1 MLDART
7 EFAKRVDAW
16 RVRSEVYFAPLVD
29 DAAQSLT
36 EDEKKAAAAFLV
48 SSSDGAKMDEEVEG
62 WRPPDDEDGEGEKED
77 GSRTAPPKTGKRR
90 GRPAKARP
98 VAAAAAS
105 NVTPSLLAPYV
116 EGKRKRAGEEN
127 VPRKRTKTE
136 HGPSERTTTER
147 VPSERN
153 DAWHAINAVLIELP
167 SSHHPLIRDHPGM
180 RAAVLVE
187 RAIRSGNAEARLE
200 ELRTYLIM
208 SASLTTEVKM
218 VRGQYQGTRARNIL
232 KNRWKT
238 IQRTAGAYRRARRAL
253 VNLGLSEGDHTF
265 KPLRKEDVKAFVV
278 LSTDE
283 QLGDSKRKVSW
294 IWENLD
300 FVSAKKGAHVKE
312 FMIEGKSLGAWHHHV

>member
-1 MLDART
+1 MLDARN

-16 RVRSEVYFAPLVD
+16 RVRSEVYLAPLVD

-36 EDEKKAAAAFLV
+36 EDEKKEAAAFLV
-48 SSSDGAKMDEEVEG
+48 LSSDGAKMDEEVEG
-62 WRPPDDEDGEGEKED
+62 WSPPEDEDGDAEADAQEED
-77 GSRTAPPKTGKRR
+77 GATTTPQKSEPVSKTRKRR

-98 VAAAAAS
+98 VAAAAS
-105 NVTPSLLAPYV
+105 NVTPSLLAPYIK
-116 EGKRKRAGEEN
+116 GKRRRANGED

-136 HGPSERTTTER
+136 H

-153 DAWHAINAVLIELP
+153 DAWHALNAVLIELP

-180 RAAVLVE
+180 RAAVLIE
-187 RAIRSGNAEARLE
+187 KAIRGANAEARLE

-218 VRGQYQGTRARNIL
+218 VHGQYQGTRARNIL

-300 FVSAKKGAHVKE
+300 FISAQKGAHVKE
-312 FMIEGKSLGAWHHHV
+312 FLIEGKSLGA